1 MTIFEKIIAGDIPS
15 YKVAESEKCLAFLDA
30 LPLKEGHVL
39 VIPKLPTDY
48 IFDLDNQDLS
58 DLHLFSKK
66 VAKAMKSVI
75 PCNRIGVAVIG
86 LEVPHAHIHLVPID
100 SVEDINFSKTKI
112 EVDSNR
118 MLEVSSAISQAFQ
131 KLD

>member
-1 MTIFEKIIAGDIPS
+1 VTIFEKIIAGDIPS

-30 LPLKEGHVL
+30 FPLKEGHVL